1 MKLKNNFPL
10 VTLAALCVPMLS
22 IGSDAV
28 DTAVS
33 YDDAQASLPVVPPEV
48 GADVLFACDFQETAD
63 ADLFVTYDRDGLTPS
78 SAMLTLGFQTGTPWI
93 FTFRDSYT
101 STNYYAGSTSS
112 YNPAGQAD
120 DWLVTRDAIAVPESG
135 YVLTWCSQSLDTQLR
150 DGFSV
155 YVSTTGNQPENF
167 TEAPV
172 FTIEEEE
179 SGLTTNA
186 DGEWVEH
193 TVSLDDYAGQNI
205 WIAFVN
211 DSYDKNVLLLD
222 DISVL
227 RRRVVTLTSLL
238 PAATTDDEVTV
249 TATVTAIDDVVDSFN
264 AYFMVDD
271 DNQYGEAFTGL
282 DLQPGESYTFTI
294 TQPMALGEAG
304 GYTSYQLWV
313 ECAGVN
319 EVITDSVA
327 HYAFEPQH
335 KVVIEEGTGQW
346 CGWCPMGILSF
357 EYLKEQYPDQFIGI
371 AVHNDDVMTVTEYD
385 RGLGFT
391 AFPTGIANRTV
402 LCQPMTAAYALTGAG
417 TFADAFLAQLAL
429 VPEAEVRLT
438 GVTMGADSVL
448 TFTSQTRFAL
458 DAVSE
463 DYRLAYVVMS
473 NGFVA
478 SGFQVNYLY
487 NGSDYPIFGK
497 FGPGGEW
504 GQQAIVGYPY
514 DDVAC
519 CIEPSFDGAA
529 GVIPASPVVG
539 ETYAHEFSIDLSQC
553 RNIAEGVGLE
563 LVALLID
570 GTDGSVV
577 NADKYVISSDS
588 GSGIED
594 QYSDGLTLSYAAGHL
609 TLSGQHDGITVYTTG
624 GMVAMTAGS
633 MVSDLDLS
641 SLADGIYIV
650 SVASDSGRKVMK
662 VVVD

>member
-135 YVLTWCSQSLDTQLR
+135 YVL
-150 DGFSV
+150 
-155 YVSTTGNQPENF
+155 GNQPENF

-264 AYFMVDD
+264 AYFMVDEN
-271 DNQYGEAFTGL
+271 NQYGEAFTGL
-282 DLQPGESYTFTI
+282 DLQPGESYTFTMQADI
-294 TQPMALGEAG
+294 RP
-304 GYTSYQLWV
+304 TS
-313 ECAGVN
+313 
-319 EVITDSVA
+319 S
-327 HYAFEPQH
+327 
-335 KVVIEEGTGQW
+335 
-346 CGWCPMGILSF
+346 GWNVQG
-357 EYLKEQYPDQFIGI
+357 
-371 AVHNDDVMTVTEYD
+371 
-385 RGLGFT
+385 
-391 AFPTGIANRTV
+391 
-402 LCQPMTAAYALTGAG
+402 
-417 TFADAFLAQLAL
+417 
-429 VPEAEVRLT
+429 
-438 GVTMGADSVL
+438 
-448 TFTSQTRFAL
+448 
-458 DAVSE
+458 
-463 DYRLAYVVMS
+463 
-473 NGFVA
+473 
-478 SGFQVNYLY
+478 
-487 NGSDYPIFGK
+487 
-497 FGPGGEW
+497 
-504 GQQAIVGYPY
+504 
-514 DDVAC
+514 
-519 CIEPSFDGAA
+519 
-529 GVIPASPVVG
+529 
-539 ETYAHEFSIDLSQC
+539 
-553 RNIAEGVGLE
+553 
-563 LVALLID
+563 
-570 GTDGSVV
+570 
-577 NADKYVISSDS
+577 
-588 GSGIED
+588 
-594 QYSDGLTLSYAAGHL
+594 
-609 TLSGQHDGITVYTTG
+609 
-624 GMVAMTAGS
+624 
-633 MVSDLDLS
+633 
-641 SLADGIYIV
+641 
-650 SVASDSGRKVMK
+650 
-662 VVVD
+662 